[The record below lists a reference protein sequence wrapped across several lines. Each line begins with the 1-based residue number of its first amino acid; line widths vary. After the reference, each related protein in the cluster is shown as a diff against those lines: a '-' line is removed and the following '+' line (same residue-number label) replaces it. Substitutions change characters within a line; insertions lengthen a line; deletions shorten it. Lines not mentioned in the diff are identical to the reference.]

1 MCPFSTGYRCSA
13 TDAVRS
19 GLTWH
24 WQRPE
29 LTLAAHPSSDQ
40 PDGFAPG
47 QQPRGRA
54 CQRNACYEAPGY
66 WRAFITGFARRVEG
80 LQQSSNLQRD
90 ACVGKTTANRASKSP
105 SPAPGYSCAAACT
118 AFGLAYRNLLQQP
131 LVALTEDTDERGARQ
146 QGPPGPHT
154 CVHSGLMV
162 TTVHVEY
169 TTTLCCRDGSGGEC
183 RRPAVSLLSRAGCLS
198 GRHSVSILS
207 KCRKPAL
214 CALPC
219 GRRDLFRSA
228 AAGQAKGA
236 PNAGHTTLI
245 SPLKRLAARGETVS
259 CPVQLNDL

>member
-1 MCPFSTGYRCSA
+1 MVLRPGSSPGAGPASAMPATRHQGTGGRSSPVLQGAWKGCSNHPTCREMHA
-13 TDAVRS
+13 LEKPPQIVRAKVPALRQVTAAQLHARHS
-19 GLTWH
+19 GL
-24 WQRPE
+24 
-29 LTLAAHPSSDQ
+29 
-40 PDGFAPG
+40 GMG
-47 QQPRGRA
+47 
-54 CQRNACYEAPGY
+54 
-66 WRAFITGFARRVEG
+66 
-80 LQQSSNLQRD
+80 
-90 ACVGKTTANRASKSP
+90 
-105 SPAPGYSCAAACT
+105 
-118 AFGLAYRNLLQQP
+118 RNLLQQP
-131 LVALTEDTDERGARQ
+131 LVALTEDTDERSARQ
-146 QGPPGPHT
+146 QGPLRPHT

-207 KCRKPAL
+207 ECRKPAL